1 MPKILLAE
9 DDATMVMLLT
19 TLLQLEGFEVVAL
32 KADAD
37 VPAAVLRERPDSI
50 LMDVNIGQQ
59 NGMDLVQA
67 IRQDPVNAKLN
78 IVMASGYNL
87 KDECLQRGANAFLL
101 KPFMPD
107 DLIKL
112 LK

>member
-9 DDATMVMLLT
+9 DDPTMVMLLS
-19 TLLQLEGFEVVAL
+19 TLLKLEGFEVVAL
-32 KADAD
+32 SATEDI
-37 VPAAVLRERPDSI
+37 PAAVLRENPASM

-59 NGMDLVQA
+59 NGMDLVRT
-67 IRQDPVNAKLN
+67 IRENPANAGIN

-87 KDECLQRGANAFLL
+87 KEECLQRGANAFLL

>member
-9 DDATMVMLLT
+9 DDPTMVMLLS
-19 TLLQLEGFEVVAL
+19 TLLKLEGFEVIAL
-32 KADAD
+32 SATEDI
-37 VPAAVLRERPDSI
+37 PAAVLRENPASM

-67 IRQDPVNAKLN
+67 IRQNPANASIN

-87 KDECLQRGANAFLL
+87 KEECLQRGANAFLL

-107 DLIKL
+107 DLIRL

>member
-9 DDATMVMLLT
+9 DDPTMVMLLT
-19 TLLQLEGFEVVAL
+19 TLLKLEGFDVVAL
-32 KADAD
+32 GADAD
-37 VPAAVLRERPDSI
+37 VPAAVLSEKPDSI
-50 LMDVNIGQQ
+50 LMDVNIGRQ

-67 IRQDPVNAKLN
+67 IRQNPVNAGLN

-87 KDECLQRGANAFLL
+87 KEECLQRGANHFLL

>member
-9 DDATMVMLLT
+9 DDHTMVTLLLT
-19 TLLQLEGFEVVAL
+19 LLKMEGFDVIAL
-32 KADAD
+32 DATADI
-37 VPAAVLRERPDSI
+37 PAAVLQEKPDSM
-50 LMDVNIGQQ
+50 LMDVNIGKQ
-59 NGMDLVQA
+59 NGMDLVQV
-67 IRQDPVNAKLN
+67 IRKDPANANLN

-87 KDECLQRGANAFLL
+87 KDECLQRGANYFLL

-107 DLIKL
+107 DLLKL

>member
-9 DDATMVMLLT
+9 DDPTMVMLLS
-19 TLLQLEGFEVVAL
+19 TLLKLEGFEVVAL
-32 KADAD
+32 SATEDI
-37 VPAAVLRERPDSI
+37 PAAVLRENPASM

-59 NGMDLVQA
+59 NGMDLVRT
-67 IRQDPVNAKLN
+67 IRENPANVGIN

-87 KDECLQRGANAFLL
+87 KEECLQRGANAFLL

>member
-1 MPKILLAE
+1 
-9 DDATMVMLLT
+9 
-19 TLLQLEGFEVVAL
+19 
-32 KADAD
+32 
-37 VPAAVLRERPDSI
+37 
-50 LMDVNIGQQ
+50 MDVNIGKQ

-67 IRQDPVNAKLN
+67 IRNNPANTNVN

-87 KDECLQRGANAFLL
+87 KDECLKRGANHFLL